1 MPIKSANIDFSNKV
15 TEEKTEKSESELR
28 KEAINQILKDAR
40 RFLSISGR
48 VFFVSIFLYGLI
60 SLLGDVNVI

>member
-1 MPIKSANIDFSNKV
+1 MPIKSANIDFSNKGM
-15 TEEKTEKSESELR
+15 EEKTEKSESELR

-48 VFFVSIFLYGLI
+48 VFFVSVFLYGLI

>member
-60 SLLGDVNVI
+60 SLLGDVYVI

>member
-1 MPIKSANIDFSNKV
+1 MPIKSANIDFSKSRK
-15 TEEKTEKSESELR
+15 EEKPEKSESELR
-28 KEAINQILKDAR
+28 KEALNQIFKDGR

-48 VFFVSIFLYGLI
+48 IFFVSVFLYGLI

>member
-48 VFFVSIFLYGLI
+48 VFFVSVFLYGLI